1 MQLFFAEHLPD
12 QGRLTLN
19 DEESKHCKVLRKQL
33 GDQIQLIDGQGHLA
47 TASICQ
53 IQPKVELEVLNKTY
67 YAPPRAYAFHLY
79 VAPTKQNDRIE
90 WLLEKAIEA
99 GLDSFTLIQTE
110 RSEKH
115 SVKLERLHKV
125 ALSAI
130 KQSHQWHLPKIHA
143 MQPLKSIVMPNHALV
158 AHCETDAHK
167 LPFLTAVNHLGS
179 NEVNVFIGPEGDFT
193 IGEIDWFKSKGAQF
207 VSLGESRLRT
217 ETAGIYCAMALNAGS
232 PFLHF

>member
-1 MQLFFAEHLPD
+1 MQLFFAEHLPE

-19 DEESKHCKVLRKQL
+19 EEESKHCKVLRKQL
-33 GDQIQLIDGQGHLA
+33 GDQIQLMDGQGHLA
-47 TASICQ
+47 LASICQ
-53 IQPKVELEVLNKTY
+53 IQPKYEVEVLNRAFH
-67 YAPPRAYAFHLY
+67 APPRTYAFHLF

-115 SVKLERLHKV
+115 SVKLDRLNKV

-130 KQSHQWHLPKIHA
+130 KQSHQWHMPKIAA
-143 MQPLKSIVMPNHALV
+143 MQALKSIAIPPNAFV
-158 AHCETDAHK
+158 AHCESDNQK
-167 LPFLTAVNHLGS
+167 RPFLEAVKAS
-179 NEVNVFIGPEGDFT
+179 NSKSISVFIGPEGDFSL
-193 IGEIDWFKSKGAQF
+193 GEIDWFKTQGVNF
-207 VSLGESRLRT
+207 VSLGDSRLRT

-232 PFLHF
+232 PFFT